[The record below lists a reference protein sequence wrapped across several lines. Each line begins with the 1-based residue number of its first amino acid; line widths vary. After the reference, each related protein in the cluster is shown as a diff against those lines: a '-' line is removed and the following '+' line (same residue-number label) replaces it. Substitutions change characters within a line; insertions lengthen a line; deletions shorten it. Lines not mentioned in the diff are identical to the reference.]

1 MATYPQHTTIVSDDD
16 FEAALSLSSKD
27 GSGIR
32 GIDNDDC
39 DLNLDLFNS
48 FTSSFT
54 IPQQ

>member
-1 MATYPQHTTIVSDDD
+1 MATYPQHTTIVLDNA

-27 GSGIR
+27 GS

-48 FTSSFT
+48 FTPFFT